1 MKLKLISFFILFFL
15 IHFSASANNG
25 DMPPEQKMAVDYM
38 DALTHQQFKKL
49 NRYYSR
55 DSIFYD
61 KTANRKYIGRKNI
74 LYFLQKV
81 QQGVLEYKF
90 NIDHMF
96 NSGSLVVLIG
106 NYYYK
111 GPGDLF
117 GKPGKI
123 INLAIPSVTM
133 LTLDMGKGRVKEHQ
147 DLLDYQTMSDQLA
160 IQ

>member
-1 MKLKLISFFILFFL
+1 MRLISVFLLFLFVN
-15 IHFSASANNG
+15 FSAKASNG

-38 DALTHQQFKKL
+38 NALTHQQFYKL
-49 NRYYSR
+49 NHYYNR
-55 DSIFYD
+55 DSVFYD

-74 LYFLQKV
+74 LSFLQRV

-123 INLAIPSVTM
+123 ITLAIPSVTM
-133 LTLDMGKGRVKEHQ
+133 LTLDLGKKRIKEHQ
-147 DLLDYQTMSDQLA
+147 DLLDYQTMSDQLT

>member
-1 MKLKLISFFILFFL
+1 MKLSLISILILLLFTNL
-15 IHFSASANNG
+15 SAKASNG
-25 DMPPEQKMAVDYM
+25 TMPAEQAMAVDYM
-38 DALTHQQFKKL
+38 DALTHQKFKKL
-49 NRYYSR
+49 THYYNR
-55 DSIFYD
+55 DSIFFD
-61 KTANRKYIGRKNI
+61 KTANRKYIGRDNI
-74 LYFLQKV
+74 LYFLKRV

-90 NIDHMF
+90 TIDHMF

-123 INLAIPSVTM
+123 IDLAIPSVTM
-133 LTLDMGKGRVKEHQ
+133 LTLDMNKRRVKEHQ